1 MLYCTVYSTV
11 QCTLYSIKNSIA
23 VGENSDSILVA
34 VVYVVLFYLIADDSG
49 SCKCNQSWAREHFFH
64 RDNDNA
70 AR

>member
-49 SCKCNQSWAREHFFH
+49 SCNQSELGT
-64 RDNDNA
+64 
-70 AR
+70 